1 MILDGY
7 RPRAER
13 FLRPW
18 VRSLRRGGTSVR
30 QVALFGA
37 GVSVG
42 WGALTAFVAG
52 VDGSLGWVL
61 VLLPLALLVRA
72 GSEIAAAML
81 AAEETDGRGRDGVL
95 RTTASLVSDAAI
107 YLPIG
112 FALPVGGWLVVP
124 VVLVGMLCE
133 MLVALA
139 AGAGLPARRDGPF
152 GAAERGLFLAVVAV
166 LLGIGLTRPETWAPA
181 ALAIGTVLA
190 LVTFW
195 NRATATLTP
204 DRDAPA
210 PETAVPQ
217 PAAGP
222 DRPAH

>member
-18 VRSLRRGGTSVR
+18 VRSLRRGGTSAR

-37 GVSVG
+37 GVGIG

-52 VDGSLGWVL
+52 IEGPLGWVL

-72 GSEIAAAML
+72 GSEVAAAML
-81 AAEETDGRGRDGVL
+81 AADEADGSRRDAVL

-112 FALPVGGWLVVP
+112 FAMPVGGWLVVP
-124 VVLVGMLCE
+124 VVLIGMLCE

-139 AGAGLPARRDGPF
+139 AGNGLPARRDGPF
-152 GAAERGLFLAVVAV
+152 GAGERGLFLAVVAV
-166 LLGIGLTRPETWAPA
+166 LLGLGLTRPETWAPA

-195 NRATATLTP
+195 NRASATLSP
-204 DRDAPA
+204 EPAAAAP
-210 PETAVPQ
+210 P
-217 PAAGP
+217 AGP
-222 DRPAH
+222 DRAAH